1 MIQDVILDVKNKIKI
16 SFLLLNFT
24 IFLIFYFSYSTHF
37 TRKKINRDL
46 LMAHYRPNHLGTRPN
61 VSRIA

>member
-37 TRKKINRDL
+37 TMKKINRDL
-46 LMAHYRPNHLGTRPN
+46 LNLKEKK
-61 VSRIA
+61 